1 MATFWW
7 KNEYSSYSI
16 TYATPLFTTYICLW
30 LYSRW
35 IAAKQATEKKIRI
48 VLDYSELN
56 RSLKGNWYPIKYCES
71 FRQEVARNFSV
82 SSSMVLYKYYFQI
95 PVQKEAIR
103 RLTGFI
109 AFNTLWTWLRLSQDI
124 HTAPGIA
131 QFVIDWLF
139 ERCKTFR
146 WIYGWCLN
154 IQQSVDEHLNTDLPW
169 CFAALSAYQCLLSP
183 KKCEWLANSMRVLG
197 HQIGV
202 DYVDLPEPRTE
213 EIRTLKFQNT
223 KEALLSKLCF
233 MSYFMHVNPKIFQH
247 LASLRELT
255 KRGGHYKPTP
265 LHEKQFEDVKEV
277 QLDPVWKTIRTP
289 SLDVNY
295 EYFVIPDSSRS
306 VVAGMLWQTQRPL
319 SGYLKNCKFIRDK
332 ELYIDGCYSKTLSS
346 TFHFYG
352 SWYKEF
358 QALQDIVRKFEN
370 LLRGRNFWIMSN
382 NSIVTWWVSM
392 TKVSDEITRKIS
404 YLNSF
409 NWKIVYICLK
419 LNPTNTFT
427 RNNPQ
432 FEDKKAC
439 RTL

>member
-1 MATFWW
+1 M
-7 KNEYSSYSI
+7 
-16 TYATPLFTTYICLW
+16 
-30 LYSRW
+30 
-35 IAAKQATEKKIRI
+35 
-48 VLDYSELN
+48 DD
-56 RSLKGNWYPIKYCES
+56 
-71 FRQEVARNFSV
+71 V
-82 SSSMVLYKYYFQI
+82 STSNK
-95 PVQKEAIR
+95 
-103 RLTGFI
+103 
-109 AFNTLWTWLRLSQDI
+109 
-124 HTAPGIA
+124 
-131 QFVIDWLF
+131 
-139 ERCKTFR
+139 
-146 WIYGWCLN
+146 
-154 IQQSVDEHLNTDLPW
+154 SVDEHLNTDLPW

-183 KKCEWLANSMRVLG
+183 KKCKWLANSMRVLG

-202 DYVDLPEPRTE
+202 DYVGLPEPRTE
-213 EIRTLKFQNT
+213 EIRTFKFQNT
-223 KEALLSKLCF
+223 KEALWSKLCF

-255 KRGGHYKPTP
+255 KPGGHYKPTP

-277 QLDPVWKTIRTP
+277 QLDPVWKMIRTP

-346 TFHFYG
+346 TFHFYE

-370 LLRGRNFWIMSN
+370 LLWGQNFWIMSN

-404 YLNSF
+404 YLISF
-409 NWKIVYICLK
+409 YWKNCLHLLK
-419 LNPTNTFT
+419 T
-427 RNNPQ
+427 Q
-432 FEDKKAC
+432 SHQHIHKKQSSIW
-439 RTL
+439 R